1 MSLLTNSTEPP
12 TPIVTVAGRKHSFVS
27 SQPGVDEPIPFS
39 TTACILC
46 SANALG
52 ADAIVVA
59 IAKRTINEPIVF
71 VFISINLTWVNINDL
86 SISAHFTSVLG
97 QFLFPLRSQ
106 SHMQY
111 RLAFLALFMISP
123 LLMGNAFAHQ
133 ADAVGDYRIEIDWK
147 NWPVVTGESNAII
160 VYVSI
165 LDKSLEPADQ
175 EFVSAKGIEGL
186 KKTLKIQL
194 VVDEEKITLPLQ
206 PTEIPGKYESPIT
219 PTFSGWS
226 QLNILGTIND
236 TNANLALHPKKVEEP
251 SFLQFPPVESNQ
263 VEIDDFNREI
273 DDLRG
278 DIRELQETINELK
291 QEPSNDN
298 SGIMFAAI
306 GLGIAGIIIGAASFA
321 KKK

>member
-1 MSLLTNSTEPP
+1 MRYR
-12 TPIVTVAGRKHSFVS
+12 I
-27 SQPGVDEPIPFS
+27 
-39 TTACILC
+39 
-46 SANALG
+46 AL
-52 ADAIVVA
+52 
-59 IAKRTINEPIVF
+59 
-71 VFISINLTWVNINDL
+71 
-86 SISAHFTSVLG
+86 
-97 QFLFPLRSQ
+97 
-106 SHMQY
+106 
-111 RLAFLALFMISP
+111 LAFFMISP
-123 LLMGNAFAHQ
+123 LFMANAFAHQ
-133 ADAVGDYRIEIDWK
+133 VDGVGDYRIQIDWK

-160 VYVSI
+160 LYVSV
-165 LDKSLEPADQ
+165 LDTSLEPVDQ

-186 KKTLKIQL
+186 KKTLKIKL
-194 VVDEEKITLPLQ
+194 IVDEESITLPLR
-206 PTEIPGKYESPIT
+206 PTDVSGKYEAPIT

-251 SFLQFPPVESNQ
+251 SFLQFPPVESDQ

-291 QEPSNDN
+291 QEPTNDN

-306 GLGIAGIIIGAASFA
+306 GLGIAGIIIGVASFA

>member
-1 MSLLTNSTEPP
+1 MAAT
-12 TPIVTVAGRKHSFVS
+12 
-27 SQPGVDEPIPFS
+27 
-39 TTACILC
+39 
-46 SANALG
+46 
-52 ADAIVVA
+52 
-59 IAKRTINEPIVF
+59 AKRTINEPIVF
-71 VFISINLTWVNINDL
+71 VFIVATLHWLNKNDL
-86 SISAHFTSVLG
+86 RNLLDSTSVLG
-97 QFLFPLRSQ
+97 QFLFPHRSQ
-106 SHMQY
+106 SHMKH
-111 RLAFLALFMISP
+111 RLAILAFFMISP

-251 SFLQFPPVESNQ
+251 SFLQFPSVESNQ